1 MRNLILCDGVQCAL
15 FRFLIA
21 ASGGVGGGQPATVVV
36 LSNGSILMGSGPAC
50 GTANGDS
57 VDGTIVTS
65 TANGGIGGKQSL
77 DIGESFDSGS
87 ELLQQQQLHAST
99 TINNSSASS
108 NGGNTIKTTVLDMKN
123 HGSIQVSQV

>member
-1 MRNLILCDGVQCAL
+1 
-15 FRFLIA
+15 
-21 ASGGVGGGQPATVVV
+21 
-36 LSNGSILMGSGPAC
+36 MGSGPAC

>member
-1 MRNLILCDGVQCAL
+1 MRNLTLCDGVQCAL

-87 ELLQQQQLHAST
+87 ELLQQQQQQLHAST
-99 TINNSSASS
+99 TINNSS